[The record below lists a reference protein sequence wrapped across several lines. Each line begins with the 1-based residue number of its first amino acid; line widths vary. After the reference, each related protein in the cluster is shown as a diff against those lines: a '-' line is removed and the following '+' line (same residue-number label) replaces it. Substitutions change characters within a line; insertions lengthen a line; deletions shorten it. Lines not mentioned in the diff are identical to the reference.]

1 MRNEIKGL
9 KNVQQDDLI
18 RIVPSENKL
27 NIFLNFFSFLNVL
40 KIKYF
45 VFSKN
50 EKIVIRVSVSYI

>member
-27 NIFLNFFSFLNVL
+27 NNSLIFSHF
-40 KIKYF
+40 KR
-45 VFSKN
+45 SKN
-50 EKIVIRVSVSYI
+50 LIFRV